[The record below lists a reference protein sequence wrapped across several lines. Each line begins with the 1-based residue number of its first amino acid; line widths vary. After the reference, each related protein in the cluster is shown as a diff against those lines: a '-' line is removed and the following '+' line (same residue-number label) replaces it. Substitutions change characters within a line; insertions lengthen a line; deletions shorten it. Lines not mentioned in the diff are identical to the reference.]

1 MLTMSIR
8 PSSAVNPI
16 GLHALQ
22 HLGILNEKAP
32 PTAFQLIKPHPD
44 IRMRFDQL
52 KRCGWSF
59 LVQDAEMLQG
69 VQANR
74 VDGARWS
81 DRHRQHAAQLA
92 GAKSMISAE

>member
-1 MLTMSIR
+1 
-8 PSSAVNPI
+8 
-16 GLHALQ
+16 
-22 HLGILNEKAP
+22 
-32 PTAFQLIKPHPD
+32 
-44 IRMRFDQL
+44 MRFDQL

-92 GAKSMISAE
+92 GAKSMISAEH